1 MENIMSTAIV
11 SERCC
16 ISCLQRKLNFPHYVY
31 NMCVCGN
38 ILTCLWIC
46 VCIQAY
52 FSVFMSW
59 AEAHAAQDMRR
70 NLSGA
75 SPCKH
80 FCYYSTPALITL
92 GLFRCA
98 LWPRLTA
105 MASCETLSLPDVVIE
120 ETEGQQKPPAKSEA
134 KLVFPALRCKGETGW
149 DSTEENLQNLSC
161 NVNVFYYRC
170 CMWHYCKHIKW
181 DLKV

>member
-16 ISCLQRKLNFPHYVY
+16 ISCLQRKLNFLHYVY

-105 MASCETLSLPDVVIE
+105 MASCETLSLSAWCGDR
-120 ETEGQQKPPAKSEA
+120 GDRGAAKATCQVWGEA
-134 KLVFPALRCKGETGW
+134 HFSCLKVQRGNWLRFNRRK
-149 DSTEENLQNLSC
+149 STEFELQCECILLPLLH
-161 NVNVFYYRC
+161 VT
-170 CMWHYCKHIKW
+170 
-181 DLKV
+181 LL